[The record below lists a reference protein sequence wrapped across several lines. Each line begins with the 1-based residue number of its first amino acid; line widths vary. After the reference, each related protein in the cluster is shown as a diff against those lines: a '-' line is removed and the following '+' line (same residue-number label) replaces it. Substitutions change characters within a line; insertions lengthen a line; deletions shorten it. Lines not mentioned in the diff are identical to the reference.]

1 MVKNAIFFVPV
12 FLWVQ
17 VRMTRVM
24 NIKERER
31 DGRRTTERFLH
42 TERQVQAEVYARNV
56 RGEKQVGLCFFVL
69 LMFKTSLTVSPHRF
83 RSPGPQRPA
92 QSFKDMCSL
101 NH

>member
-1 MVKNAIFFVPV
+1 
-12 FLWVQ
+12 
-17 VRMTRVM
+17 MTGVI

-31 DGRRTTERFLH
+31 ERRQKNNRKVPPHRKTGASEGLREERAVSWH
-42 TERQVQAEVYARNV
+42 
-56 RGEKQVGLCFFVL
+56 GEKQVGLCFFVL
-69 LMFKTSLTVSPHRF
+69 LMFKTSLTVSPQRF